1 MTLFASE
8 GIRNLPSEIREENMA
23 WLLQRCALIAS
34 LIIALGL
41 APPVQAQSYPSK
53 TVTIVVPIGAG
64 TGMDVLARLYGEKLS
79 AALGQPVVVENRPG
93 AATMLAATQI
103 ASAPADGH
111 TLVILTSGAMAIN
124 PALYKKINYDHINAF
139 VPISLYVKSPMILV
153 VNPQLPIKTAAEFV
167 KHAKEA
173 KTPISYATLG
183 AGAIQHL
190 CMEYAKNQFGF
201 NATMVPYKNTGQ
213 SVTDIASG
221 QVDSGWVEAGASIPL
236 IKDGRLRALAVSAGT
251 RLPLLPDVPPFAEAA
266 NKPGFEAVS
275 WHVLFAP
282 AKTPKPIVDR
292 LYNEMKKIM
301 SDPDMKQRAANI
313 GLIPIDSPSVE
324 GMQDYIKAEREKW
337 GSLVEQLG
345 LKGSL

>member
-1 MTLFASE
+1 MAS
-8 GIRNLPSEIREENMA
+8 LA
-23 WLLQRCALIAS
+23 RCALAALS
-34 LIIALGL
+34 LVTIGLGSP
-41 APPVQAQSYPSK
+41 AHAQGFPSK
-53 TVTIVVPIGAG
+53 TLTIVVPIGAG
-64 TGMDVLARLYGEKLS
+64 TGMDVLARLYGDKLS

-103 ASAPADGH
+103 ASAPPDGH
-111 TLVILTSGAMAIN
+111 TMVILTSGALAIN

-139 VPISLYVKSPMILV
+139 TPISLYVKSPMILV
-153 VNPQLPIKTAAEFV
+153 VNPKLPVKTAAEFV
-167 KHAKEA
+167 KYAKEA
-173 KTPISYATLG
+173 KTPVSYATLG

-190 CMEYAKNQFGF
+190 CMEYAKKQFGF

-275 WHVLFAP
+275 WHVLFVP
-282 AKTPKPIVDR
+282 SKTPKPVVDK
-292 LYNEMKKIM
+292 LYAEMKKIM
-301 SDPDMKQRAANI
+301 SAPDMKEKAANI
-313 GLIPIDSPSVE
+313 GLIPIDSPSVA
-324 GMQDYIKAEREKW
+324 GMQDYIKAERDKW
-337 GSLVEQLG
+337 GGLVEQLG
-345 LKGSL
+345 LKGTL